1 MANETEVFGLPK
13 VQITFKT
20 KSTTAI
26 SRSARGIV
34 VMILKNETSDIMK
47 SYKISDVTDI
57 PTTTPEVG
65 LTSKNID
72 LVKNVY

>member
-34 VMILKNETSDIMK
+34 VMILKTKHQI
-47 SYKISDVTDI
+47 
-57 PTTTPEVG
+57 
-65 LTSKNID
+65 L
-72 LVKNVY
+72 

>member
-1 MANETEVFGLPK
+1 
-13 VQITFKT
+13 
-20 KSTTAI
+20 
-26 SRSARGIV
+26 
-34 VMILKNETSDIMK
+34 MK

>member
-1 MANETEVFGLPK
+1 MANEAEVFGLPK

-47 SYKISDVTDI
+47 FNFNKCCI
-57 PTTTPEVG
+57 
-65 LTSKNID
+65 
-72 LVKNVY
+72 

>member
-1 MANETEVFGLPK
+1 MANEAEVFGLPK

-47 SYKISDVTDI
+47 SYKISDVTVSSCGSPRTNI
-57 PTTTPEVG
+57 P
-65 LTSKNID
+65 SR
-72 LVKNVY
+72 